1 MAKKKRTTKKKKA
14 VRTGRARKA
23 AGNGASVQPPKSGL
37 PGGYPELLDALQR
50 RVRQAQTR
58 AALSVNRE
66 LIQLYWE
73 IGREIVVRQ
82 EREGWGKNVVDR
94 LARDIQ
100 TAFPGIRGFSPSNV
114 WRMRSFYLAWRGVS
128 PILAQPVREL
138 STSRKVAQPV
148 RDLAAETPSQA
159 VTESGETTPPPQ
171 VAGIPWG
178 HNVVLVEK
186 LSDNEQRLWYAAKT
200 LEHGWSRAVLT
211 VQIESGLFDRQG
223 GAVSNFAATLPAPQS
238 DLAQQTLKDPYLFDF
253 LTLHDEAIERD
264 LEDGLVG
271 HIQRFLIEL
280 GAGFAF
286 VGRQVPLSVGDDDFY
301 IDLLFYHLTLRCFVV
316 IDLKM
321 RKFTPEDAGKM
332 NFYLSAIDSQM
343 RHANDAPSIG
353 LVLCKDRNRITAEY
367 ALRDIDKPIG
377 IAEWQTRLV
386 DSLPDSLRGRL
397 PSIQQIEEEL
407 ASIESGPQLVP
418 ASQQPQIK
426 SPKQKRKAAQKKQT
440 QKPASPRPQA
450 TAKFPAKRS
459 KG

>member
-1 MAKKKRTTKKKKA
+1 MAKKKQTTTKKAVKKSVSKKGA
-14 VRTGRARKA
+14 SD
-23 AGNGASVQPPKSGL
+23 GASVQPPKSSL
-37 PGGYPELLDALQR
+37 PGGYSELLDALKQR
-50 RVRQAQTR
+50 VQQAQTR

-73 IGREIVVRQ
+73 IGREIVMRQ
-82 EREGWGKNVVDR
+82 EHEGWGKSVVDR

-100 TAFPGIRGFSPSNV
+100 TAFPGIGGFSPSNV
-114 WRMRSFYLAWRGVS
+114 WRMRSLFLAWRGVTL
-128 PILAQPVREL
+128 ILAQPVREPGK
-138 STSRKVAQPV
+138 SRKVAQPV
-148 RDLAAETPSQA
+148 RDLAADNLSQA
-159 VTESGETTPPPQ
+159 VTESGETTPPPH

-178 HNVVLVEK
+178 HNIVLVEK
-186 LSDNEQRLWYAAKT
+186 LADNNQRLWYAQKT

-286 VGRQVPLSVGDDDFY
+286 VGRQVPLSVSDDDFY

-321 RKFTPEDAGKM
+321 RKFSPEDAGKM
-332 NFYLSAIDSQM
+332 NFYLSAIDSQK
-343 RHANDAPSIG
+343 RHADDAPSIG

-367 ALRDIDKPIG
+367 ALRDINKPIG
-377 IAEWQTRLV
+377 IAEWQTQLV

-407 ASIESGPQLVP
+407 ASIESGPQP
-418 ASQQPQIK
+418 ATASPQPQIK
-426 SPKQKRKAAQKKQT
+426 SPRQKRKSAPKKQT

-450 TAKFPAKRS
+450 TAKSPAKRS